1 MFSCWWLV
9 CSLTEK
15 ICRVSVLRSS
25 FQFARAHARHTK
37 HAIFQTLSPLLTSV
51 TFVPQARPVAGLQP
65 NGKTIRKAV
74 VFGVF
79 LRLERWTLKTSLSF
93 PEEQG
98 SPHLYKL
105 RCRYLRA
112 GGRSAALRKTVGTGV
127 ERV

>member
-1 MFSCWWLV
+1 MLV
-9 CSLTEK
+9 FCVAVFNSLERMHGT
-15 ICRVSVLRSS
+15 
-25 FQFARAHARHTK
+25 QHTRLLP
-37 HAIFQTLSPLLTSV
+37 TLSPLLTIV

-93 PEEQG
+93 SEEQG
-98 SPHLYKL
+98 SQSSEFN
-105 RCRYLRA
+105 
-112 GGRSAALRKTVGTGV
+112 RSAALRKTVGTGV